1 MSGFFLLCTFL
12 YWYVVHAKE
21 MLFLRGMESILF
33 GEKLQ
38 MEKKEHCAIEGKTLS
53 VLEEN
58 VEIPFPLIYFDLGI
72 RKLYRVYRFIYAKES
87 EKNFFGTYRFP
98 VTTGIGAIHEDPDMV
113 IDETSDLITI
123 FYNKEPVDGFFIGK
137 NLFSQKLLF
146 VHKPNLSELKNKD
159 GVCYY

>member
-38 MEKKEHCAIEGKTLS
+38 MEKKGTLRDRRKNS
-53 VLEEN
+53 V
-58 VEIPFPLIYFDLGI
+58 GI
-72 RKLYRVYRFIYAKES
+72 RRFI
-87 EKNFFGTYRFP
+87 EKNP
-98 VTTGIGAIHEDPDMV
+98 
-113 IDETSDLITI
+113 
-123 FYNKEPVDGFFIGK
+123 
-137 NLFSQKLLF
+137 FSQKLLF